1 MKTTFTEEEIRRFF
15 QKKRD
20 ELIGEDILSS
30 TNLDF
35 SKLSPD
41 INSYV
46 DALNRIKDL
55 SFEKGRIEGKCEM
68 VHEFIKF
75 FNL

>member
-1 MKTTFTEEEIRRFF
+1 MKTTFTEEEIKRFF

-30 TNLDF
+30 TSVDTITVN
-35 SKLSPD
+35 PD
-41 INSYV
+41 IMNFV
-46 DALNRIKDL
+46 DALNRIHKI